1 MDTKW
6 HIVQSLLK
14 YKKIHGKFVGIVQVQ
29 PIIETQIVTTYVNV
43 VDVNV
48 TTNNKITKKQKF
60 KNNKPRKTKNVV
72 DWEKEKWLKKLMVET
87 LTATFLWQPVT
98 YFLKGYQM
106 VYLIMFCSRRNTTK
120 PFQGSSL
127 LV

>member
-1 MDTKW
+1 
-6 HIVQSLLK
+6 
-14 YKKIHGKFVGIVQVQ
+14 
-29 PIIETQIVTTYVNV
+29 
-43 VDVNV
+43 
-48 TTNNKITKKQKF
+48 
-60 KNNKPRKTKNVV
+60 
-72 DWEKEKWLKKLMVET
+72 LKKLMVET